1 MQKVRLEIP
10 NISCDH
16 CRKTIEDSLSGIDGV
31 YAVSVEVP
39 DKYVDATF
47 NESDV
52 SLNKIEDILDDIGY
66 KVAKKTMMT
75 PGVGV

>member
-10 NISCDH
+10 NIICED
-16 CRKTIEDSLSGIDGV
+16 CRKTIEDSLSSIDGV
-31 YAVSVEVP
+31 YAISVDVP

-52 SLNKIEDILDDIGY
+52 SLEKIEDILADTGY
-66 KVAKKTMMT
+66 KVKRKTMMT
-75 PGVGV
+75 PGIGV